1 MKRSALY
8 HKTHQLLYYVH
19 GVKISYRKLS
29 SSMIII
35 IFSSSSYLFT
45 SNRLCPSFLRLPMK
59 KVMPES
65 TRIPVVPKNTCALT
79 LVNITC
85 KFKTF
90 RSNVTIHTVHFKVR
104 VRTVQLNA
112 MSHFLL
118 KMIVSVSTVI
128 IQHALVA
135 AVVLYGSS
143 ASSSSS
149 SSSYGC
155 RGSFRCSALRM
166 SKGDGL
172 NLPSSISNSLQ
183 TLSQR
188 TDNELKTLMDSMP
201 LAEKYTLL
209 LQSYST
215 SILERRL
222 QADKR
227 IDLFQNMESL
237 YNEMIQ
243 QSIAPEPMAA
253 QAMIDASSKFGNV
266 AVMSKAAR
274 LIRAGQLTAVSTT
287 NMYSIDSPTYC
298 MHSMQVLTHS
308 YHINLSIISIHLCT
322 LFIHLFIYPPIYLAP
337 PFVYLF
343 IIFYTH
349 LYIHLPIYR
358 SINLSIKSIHLSTY
372 LILLYPIHSFGMQ
385 EGACD
390 LSG

>member
-1 MKRSALY
+1 
-8 HKTHQLLYYVH
+8 
-19 GVKISYRKLS
+19 
-29 SSMIII
+29 
-35 IFSSSSYLFT
+35 
-45 SNRLCPSFLRLPMK
+45 
-59 KVMPES
+59 
-65 TRIPVVPKNTCALT
+65 
-79 LVNITC
+79 
-85 KFKTF
+85 
-90 RSNVTIHTVHFKVR
+90 
-104 VRTVQLNA
+104 
-112 MSHFLL
+112 
-118 KMIVSVSTVI
+118 MIVSVSTVI

-149 SSSYGC
+149 YGY

-298 MHSMQVLTHS
+298 MHCMQELTHS

-343 IIFYTH
+343 IYF
-349 LYIHLPIYR
+349 
-358 SINLSIKSIHLSTY
+358 
-372 LILLYPIHSFGMQ
+372 
-385 EGACD
+385 
-390 LSG
+390 

>member
-1 MKRSALY
+1 
-8 HKTHQLLYYVH
+8 
-19 GVKISYRKLS
+19 
-29 SSMIII
+29 
-35 IFSSSSYLFT
+35 
-45 SNRLCPSFLRLPMK
+45 
-59 KVMPES
+59 
-65 TRIPVVPKNTCALT
+65 
-79 LVNITC
+79 
-85 KFKTF
+85 
-90 RSNVTIHTVHFKVR
+90 
-104 VRTVQLNA
+104 
-112 MSHFLL
+112 
-118 KMIVSVSTVI
+118 MIVSVSTVI

-149 SSSYGC
+149 YGY

-274 LIRAGQLTAVSTT
+274 LIRAGQLIAVSTT
-287 NMYSIDSPTYC
+287 NMYSIDSPTYSIDSPTYSIDSPTYCRANSLYHC
-298 MHSMQVLTHS
+298 MQELTHS
-308 YHINLSIISIHLCT
+308 YHINLYIISIHLCT

-337 PFVYLF
+337 PFVYS
-343 IIFYTH
+343 
-349 LYIHLPIYR
+349 IHLFFILIYI
-358 SINLSIKSIHLSTY
+358 SIYLSIDPSIYLSNLSIYLPISSFSIPFIYSECRREHAIFRGRRGPNKLADSERRMV
-372 LILLYPIHSFGMQ
+372 FGLHP
-385 EGACD
+385 D
-390 LSG
+390 R

>member
-1 MKRSALY
+1 
-8 HKTHQLLYYVH
+8 
-19 GVKISYRKLS
+19 
-29 SSMIII
+29 
-35 IFSSSSYLFT
+35 
-45 SNRLCPSFLRLPMK
+45 
-59 KVMPES
+59 
-65 TRIPVVPKNTCALT
+65 
-79 LVNITC
+79 
-85 KFKTF
+85 
-90 RSNVTIHTVHFKVR
+90 
-104 VRTVQLNA
+104 
-112 MSHFLL
+112 
-118 KMIVSVSTVI
+118 MIVSVSTVI

-135 AVVLYGSS
+135 AVVLYSSS
-143 ASSSSS
+143 ASSSS
-149 SSSYGC
+149 YEY
-155 RGSFRCSALRM
+155 RGTFRCSALRM

-287 NMYSIDSPTYC
+287 TMYSI
-298 MHSMQVLTHS
+298 
-308 YHINLSIISIHLCT
+308 
-322 LFIHLFIYPPIYLAP
+322 LF
-337 PFVYLF
+337 
-343 IIFYTH
+343 
-349 LYIHLPIYR
+349 
-358 SINLSIKSIHLSTY
+358 
-372 LILLYPIHSFGMQ
+372 
-385 EGACD
+385 
-390 LSG
+390 

>member
-1 MKRSALY
+1 
-8 HKTHQLLYYVH
+8 
-19 GVKISYRKLS
+19 
-29 SSMIII
+29 
-35 IFSSSSYLFT
+35 
-45 SNRLCPSFLRLPMK
+45 
-59 KVMPES
+59 
-65 TRIPVVPKNTCALT
+65 
-79 LVNITC
+79 
-85 KFKTF
+85 
-90 RSNVTIHTVHFKVR
+90 
-104 VRTVQLNA
+104 
-112 MSHFLL
+112 
-118 KMIVSVSTVI
+118 MIVSVSTVI

-149 SSSYGC
+149 YGY

-287 NMYSIDSPTYC
+287 NMYSIDSPTYSIDSPTYC
-298 MHSMQVLTHS
+298 RANSLYALYARANSLVPYQS
-308 YHINLSIISIHLCT
+308 IYHINSSLYLVHPSIHLSAHLPSSSIC
-322 LFIHLFIYPPIYLAP
+322 LFCSF
-337 PFVYLF
+337 
-343 IIFYTH
+343 IFYTH

-372 LILLYPIHSFGMQ
+372 LILLYPIHLFGMQ

>member
-1 MKRSALY
+1 
-8 HKTHQLLYYVH
+8 
-19 GVKISYRKLS
+19 
-29 SSMIII
+29 
-35 IFSSSSYLFT
+35 
-45 SNRLCPSFLRLPMK
+45 
-59 KVMPES
+59 
-65 TRIPVVPKNTCALT
+65 
-79 LVNITC
+79 
-85 KFKTF
+85 
-90 RSNVTIHTVHFKVR
+90 
-104 VRTVQLNA
+104 
-112 MSHFLL
+112 
-118 KMIVSVSTVI
+118 MIVSVSTVI

-149 SSSYGC
+149 YGY

-227 IDLFQNMESL
+227 IDLFQSMESL

-287 NMYSIDSPTYC
+287 NMYSI
-298 MHSMQVLTHS
+298 Q
-308 YHINLSIISIHLCT
+308 
-322 LFIHLFIYPPIYLAP
+322 F
-337 PFVYLF
+337 
-343 IIFYTH
+343 
-349 LYIHLPIYR
+349 
-358 SINLSIKSIHLSTY
+358 
-372 LILLYPIHSFGMQ
+372 
-385 EGACD
+385 
-390 LSG
+390 